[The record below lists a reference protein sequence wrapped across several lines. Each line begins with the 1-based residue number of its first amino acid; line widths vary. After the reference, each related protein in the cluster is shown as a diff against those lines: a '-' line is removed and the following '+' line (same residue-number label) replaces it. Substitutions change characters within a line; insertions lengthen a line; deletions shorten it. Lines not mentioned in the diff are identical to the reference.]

1 MAISHEILI
10 LPGDG
15 IGVEVVPVAQEIM
28 EVVAG
33 RLGIKLVFEKALVG
47 GKAIDEMGEP
57 LPKDTLDLAKRARA
71 ILLGSVELLEKKME
85 KLMLFYTKGVSQT
98 GWNNYQ
104 LINLKYKNQ
113 IVCVKR

>member
-57 LPKDTLDLAKRARA
+57 LPKDTLDLAIQSYQQRERRFGRTSEQ
-71 ILLGSVELLEKKME
+71 LQKM
-85 KLMLFYTKGVSQT
+85 K
-98 GWNNYQ
+98 
-104 LINLKYKNQ
+104 
-113 IVCVKR
+113 